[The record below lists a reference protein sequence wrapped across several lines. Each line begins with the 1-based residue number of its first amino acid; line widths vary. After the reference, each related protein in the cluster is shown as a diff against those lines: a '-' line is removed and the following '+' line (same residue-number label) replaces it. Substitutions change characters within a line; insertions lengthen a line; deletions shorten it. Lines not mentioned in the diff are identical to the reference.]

1 LHCLESEVE
10 DTLSLQKIEVKFIYL
25 VETSTKSLAFLGSL
39 ENIILNELAESILT
53 CADNLSEKEYVY
65 RKLGNSYKVIQIE
78 FPPTNASNISPCKP
92 MNEESKSCSIISSEV
107 VISSDGPYSFEAKYD
122 TLAELKGMIN
132 SATRLSF
139 QIPELTV
146 THFLGPDITS
156 FNQDAHNAP
165 LSSKQSRVTAGNA
178 VLFILLAIFSIIIG
192 IIFFWQRKST
202 QRQHVDT
209 YNRVE
214 DVGMQ

>member
-1 LHCLESEVE
+1 M
-10 DTLSLQKIEVKFIYL
+10 
-25 VETSTKSLAFLGSL
+25 G
-39 ENIILNELAESILT
+39 
-53 CADNLSEKEYVY
+53 
-65 RKLGNSYKVIQIE
+65 
-78 FPPTNASNISPCKP
+78 
-92 MNEESKSCSIISSEV
+92 
-107 VISSDGPYSFEAKYD
+107 DGPYSFEAKYD

-209 YNRVE
+209 YNKKLITLKAICYSLFFKCVKISY
-214 DVGMQ
+214 VCTN